1 MPRSPVVAA
10 CLAIAACTS
19 TTHQLVEVPRSPE
32 GAIYVAETTTYWP
45 FWFLGGSSVLRCRES
60 AGSRTAC
67 TRLRFVVTEQ
77 LTAEDCR
84 DSAGCREA
92 GRCTLS
98 GNACIADKAAD
109 CEAST
114 GCATNGYCS
123 AVQGVC
129 TAASDEDCALSLRCK
144 RAGHCHFNGK
154 FCHAATDADCATLC
168 AESGLCEPKDGN
180 CAALRDE
187 DCAQSIACKTAK
199 RCVAKAGACVVP
211 APVPAKGR

>member
-180 CAALRDE
+180 CA
-187 DCAQSIACKTAK
+187 
-199 RCVAKAGACVVP
+199 VVCQTP
-211 APVPAKGR
+211 KLDTPFPNSAPLNTCRRSSRRAHVPIR

>member
-129 TAASDEDCALSLRCK
+129 TAASDDLDRYLLTFFFLAILS
-144 RAGHCHFNGK
+144 F
-154 FCHAATDADCATLC
+154 F
-168 AESGLCEPKDGN
+168 
-180 CAALRDE
+180 AALAFRP
-187 DCAQSIACKTAK
+187 CAHNSRYSTLRLAGTAMTFSSQPNA
-199 RCVAKAGACVVP
+199 VHGS
-211 APVPAKGR
+211 